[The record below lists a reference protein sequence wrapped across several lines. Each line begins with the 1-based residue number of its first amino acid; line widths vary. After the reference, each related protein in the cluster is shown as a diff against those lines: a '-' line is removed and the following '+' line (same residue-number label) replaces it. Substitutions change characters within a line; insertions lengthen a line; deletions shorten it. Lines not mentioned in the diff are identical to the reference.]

1 MMLPGKL
8 KYTREIVSEYFGRLA
23 HVWSN
28 VNILHI
34 FGGTISCGIP
44 RSRIDRKEMANFAVF
59 SPLQAH
65 FNAAAY

>member
-34 FGGTISCGIP
+34 FGGTISCCIP